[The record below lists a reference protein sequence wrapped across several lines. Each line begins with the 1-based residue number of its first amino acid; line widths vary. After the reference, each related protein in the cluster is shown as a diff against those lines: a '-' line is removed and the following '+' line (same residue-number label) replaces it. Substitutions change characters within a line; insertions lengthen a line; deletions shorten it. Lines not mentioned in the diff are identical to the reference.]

1 MRSLRG
7 QLSRLCG
14 RHSPCMSARHPLGH
28 WPLRG
33 AEAAGHFAE
42 EKRPGPSGKLRPCR
56 KCWCKQGKSAS
67 KGDGL
72 CLESEVATRWV
83 LEKGNGRNGRHGRGD
98 DKRRHGDAPVHGRPD
113 QPAGGAPAAGR
124 PVSAAQAAPRRVGLI
139 AAAIERCRG
148 RETSVGAMVE
158 TCLAG
163 VPASR
168 IEDVSELPWGSGA
181 SAATVSNLNGRAS
194 ASVEGWRPR
203 PLDGEW
209 PLHQLLELPQPSRP
223 ADCSVV
229 PSSYLADTQ

>member
-56 KCWCKQGKSAS
+56 KCWCKQGESAS

-83 LEKGNGRNGRHGRGD
+83 LEKGNGRNGRNDRGD

-124 PVSAAQAAPRRVGLI
+124 PVSAAQAAPRCVGLI

-148 RETSVGAMVE
+148 RETSVGGHGRDVPW
-158 TCLAG
+158 G

-168 IEDVSELPWGSGA
+168 IEDVSEPHGA
-181 SAATVSNLNGRAS
+181 RACQPPSCRPQREGVRLGRGVAPAPARRGVAATPTFST
-194 ASVEGWRPR
+194 
-203 PLDGEW
+203 
-209 PLHQLLELPQPSRP
+209 LPQPSRP
-223 ADCSVV
+223 AGLLSSV
-229 PSSYLADTQ
+229 Q

>member
-1 MRSLRG
+1 MGKTVEDTLSGLLEQEAGDLVGAGRHDRSLTTTSG
-7 QLSRLCG
+7 EVTP
-14 RHSPCMSARHPLGH
+14 HMPKP
-28 WPLRG
+28 RG
-33 AEAAGHFAE
+33 ARFA
-42 EKRPGPSGKLRPCR
+42 
-56 KCWCKQGKSAS
+56 
-67 KGDGL
+67 
-72 CLESEVATRWV
+72 T
-83 LEKGNGRNGRHGRGD
+83 
-98 DKRRHGDAPVHGRPD
+98 
-113 QPAGGAPAAGR
+113 
-124 PVSAAQAAPRRVGLI
+124 
-139 AAAIERCRG
+139 AAIERCRG
-148 RETSVGAMVE
+148 REASVGAMVE